1 MATQKWRVTHDDG
14 RVTVVCARTEAEAKK
29 QANHQE
35 TTRVLIA
42 VRRGLPSGP
51 DMSVAVSAVCLEP

>member
-1 MATQKWRVTHDDG
+1 VATRKWRVTHDDG
-14 RVTVVCARTEAEAKK
+14 RTTVVCALDEATAKK

-42 VRRGLPSGP
+42 TKLGLRAGP
-51 DMSVAVSAVCLEP
+51 EMSIAVSAVCLEG